1 MCAYAHRLIASGGFA
16 FDVVLSN
23 PYVQQPISKLH
34 GHTAPIVGV
43 QIVPGKFKHL
53 KYSDLNNVISKRA
66 PVCF

>member
-1 MCAYAHRLIASGGFA
+1 LIASGGFA

-43 QIVPGKFKHL
+43 QIVAGKFNFL
-53 KYSDLNNVISKRA
+53 KYSKLNKLKGNDVHQLA
-66 PVCF
+66 F